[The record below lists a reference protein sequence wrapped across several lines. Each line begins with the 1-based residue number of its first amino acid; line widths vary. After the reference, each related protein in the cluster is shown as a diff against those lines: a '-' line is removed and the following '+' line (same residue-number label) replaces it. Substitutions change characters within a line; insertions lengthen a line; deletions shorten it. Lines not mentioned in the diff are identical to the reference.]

1 MLYKHV
7 SGEPAPPPSVSVDA
21 DGLSLVA
28 TWSEPFSLKG
38 EQLSYVVSITN
49 TATRAQEEVNVS
61 TTRFVLSEPIG
72 ERDCA
77 EYQFTVFSRNSISRS
92 QIGVTERIHIPT
104 SNWCEVY
111 ACYVHASVCVWTTV
125 YCGLCLSLFGHSFG
139 NFLFFI
145 FVYNSRSCSELNCLN
160 CSVLFLIWGLCKMAR
175 SDLILVFS
183 FNLIAGKICLLFVV
197 WGAFIQIGPF

>member
-77 EYQFTVFSRNSISRS
+77 EYQFTVFSMNSFSPS

-104 SNWCEVY
+104 SNCKVC
-111 ACYVHASVCVWTTV
+111 ACYVHASVCM
-125 YCGLCLSLFGHSFG
+125 YEQQSSL
-139 NFLFFI
+139 LWI
-145 FVYNSRSCSELNCLN
+145 
-160 CSVLFLIWGLCKMAR
+160 VLK
-175 SDLILVFS
+175 SS
-183 FNLIAGKICLLFVV
+183 
-197 WGAFIQIGPF
+197 

>member
-1 MLYKHV
+1 MHLTLLCSVLASLTAPPSFFLFLHPLPPPLSLCSSLPLTLLTMLYKNI
-7 SGEPAPPPSVSVDA
+7 SGEPAPPPSVTVDA

-49 TATRAQEEVNVS
+49 TATRAQEEFNVS

-77 EYQFTVFSRNSISRS
+77 EYQFTVFSRNSYSSS

-104 SNWCEVY
+104 SNWCEVCAY
-111 ACYVHASVCVWTTV
+111 YVHASVCILCTCQCVHEQQSTV
-125 YCGLCLSLFGHSFG
+125 DC
-139 NFLFFI
+139 
-145 FVYNSRSCSELNCLN
+145 
-160 CSVLFLIWGLCKMAR
+160 A
-175 SDLILVFS
+175 
-183 FNLIAGKICLLFVV
+183 
-197 WGAFIQIGPF
+197 

>member
-28 TWSEPFSLKG
+28 TWSEPFSLTG

-49 TATRAQEEVNVS
+49 IATRAQEEVAVN
-61 TTRFVLSEPIG
+61 TTRFILSEPIG

-77 EYQFTVFSRNSISRS
+77 EYQFTVFSRNSFSRS

-104 SNWCEVY
+104 SNYDVKC
-111 ACYVHASVCVWTTV
+111 VHVMYTPVCVCVWTTV
-125 YCGLCLSLFGHSFG
+125 YCGLCLSLLSYSFG
-139 NFLFFI
+139 TFLF
-145 FVYNSRSCSELNCLN
+145 
-160 CSVLFLIWGLCKMAR
+160 LCATVGHVV
-175 SDLILVFS
+175 DLIV
-183 FNLIAGKICLLFVV
+183 LIALSCFWFEVSVIWPQWLGWSCNVV
-197 WGAFIQIGPF
+197 